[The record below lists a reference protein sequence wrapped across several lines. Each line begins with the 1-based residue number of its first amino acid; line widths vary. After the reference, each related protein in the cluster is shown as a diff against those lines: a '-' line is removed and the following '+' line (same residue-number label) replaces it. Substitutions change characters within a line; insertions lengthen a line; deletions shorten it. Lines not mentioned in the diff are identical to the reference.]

1 MTKIYR
7 SAMGKSI
14 DIDQILL
21 RNETTISIGNMKVN
35 ARGDELGPGGKIIKT
50 RDQVMKEY
58 YALNTPVAADPMD
71 QMQPD
76 EPSPTAAKP
85 QAAVAEVVAEAIAEV
100 KTPVVAAPPRAPIPP
115 AQQAEPVII
124 SPDSGLDDIDE
135 GPSVAPVE
143 QLSLEEVLKQPT
155 SIAPLTPAFVPTKD
169 IAAGTPATPVP
180 AAPAIDSDT
189 SILQEPAASV
199 ARGAPMRGSLAEAVA
214 AATTVTQVEK
224 LPPKKANGIQ
234 RF

>member
-21 RNETTISIGNMKVN
+21 RNETTISVGNMKVN
-35 ARGDELGPGGKIIKT
+35 ARGDELGPGGKIVKT

-76 EPSPTAAKP
+76 EPTPTTARP
-85 QAAVAEVVAEAIAEV
+85 QAAVADVVASAVAEV
-100 KTPVVAAPPRAPIPP
+100 KAAPVARPVVPP
-115 AQQAEPVII
+115 AQQAVPVVI
-124 SPDSGLDDIDE
+124 SPDSGLDDMDD
-135 GPSVAPVE
+135 GPSVAPVA
-143 QLSLEEVLKQPT
+143 QLSIEDVLKQPT
-155 SIAPLTPAFVPTKD
+155 SIAPLTPAFVPTKE
-169 IAAGTPATPVP
+169 IPVGTPVVSAPP
-180 AAPAIDSDT
+180 APIIDSDA
-189 SILQEPAASV
+189 SILQGPEASI
-199 ARGAPMRGSLAEAVA
+199 ARGAPMRGSLAESVA

-224 LPPKKANGIQ
+224 LPPKKANGVL

>member
-7 SAMGKSI
+7 SAMGKSV

-21 RNETTISIGNMKVN
+21 RNETTISVGNMKVN
-35 ARGDELGPGGKIIKT
+35 ARGDELGPGGKIVKT

-58 YALNTPVAADPMD
+58 YALNTPVASDPMD

-76 EPSPTAAKP
+76 EPTPTTAKP
-85 QAAVAEVVAEAIAEV
+85 QAAVAD
-100 KTPVVAAPPRAPIPP
+100 VVAAAVAEVRAAPRAPIPP
-115 AQQAEPVII
+115 TQQAEPVVI
-124 SPDSGLDDIDE
+124 SVNSGLDDMDD
-135 GPSVAPVE
+135 GPSVAPVA

-155 SIAPLTPAFVPTKD
+155 SIAPLTPAFVSTKE
-169 IAAGTPATPVP
+169 IPVGKPAPVVPP
-180 AAPAIDSDT
+180 APKIDSDD
-189 SILQEPAASV
+189 SIMQSPAASV
-199 ARGAPMRGSLAEAVA
+199 ARGAPMRGSLAESVA

-224 LPPKKANGIQ
+224 LPPKKANGVQ